1 MCPSLSG
8 ILSIPLGLIM
18 AYILVNV
25 IHLKS
30 FGWTISFL
38 IKPIY
43 LIEAVFISFLAAMLA
58 GIYPSVIFSKIRIS
72 EAIREE

>member
-1 MCPSLSG
+1 
-8 ILSIPLGLIM
+8 M

-25 IHLKS
+25 ISLKS
-30 FGWTISFL
+30 FGWTIGFL

-43 LIEAVFISFLAAMLA
+43 LIESVFISLLAAMLA
-58 GIYPSVIFSKIRIS
+58 GIYPSKVFSKIRIS